1 VSRRAVAVVVAGL
14 ITAGAGSAVAY
25 LALVDNPFEPP
36 PPPATLNSMPA
47 AETASSPTV
56 LAAAEREAPN
66 AGEIAALLDDA
77 IDQSDLDGRIGV
89 IVTDL
94 SSAEVLYERSA
105 DLALTPASTLKL
117 LVVAAVLEVLGPDAR
132 FTTSVVPG
140 EGDDEIV
147 LVGGGDPTLF
157 TADPLMPESTSL
169 AALAKQTAATLH
181 ESGVEQVALGFDDS
195 MFSGPSINP
204 AWRST
209 YISAGVA
216 APVTALVVDGGRTRP
231 GFAARASDPA
241 LAAATVFADLLSAED
256 IAVEGSPARVT
267 SPQDNPPMVV
277 AESAPLSDI
286 VEYVIASS
294 DNDMAEILARHVAIG
309 VGRPGSSEEAATA
322 VVEVLAELGID
333 TSGMTILDGSG
344 LARGNAVPARAL
356 TDLLGIAADP
366 AHAHL
371 RAMIT
376 GLPVA
381 AFNGTLQERVE
392 DAPGQ
397 VRAKTGTLTGVHS
410 LAGVITGDGG
420 VAYAF
425 ALLSNNAGNALE
437 AREALDEVAASL
449 AGCGCA
455 TPTSQAG

>member
-1 VSRRAVAVVVAGL
+1 MSRRAVAVVVAGL

-25 LALVDNPFEPP
+25 VELVDNPFEPP
-36 PPPATLNSMPA
+36 PPPATLNPMPA
-47 AETASSPTV
+47 AEAESAPTV
-56 LAAAEREAPN
+56 LAAAKREAPP
-66 AGEIAALLDDA
+66 AAEIAATLDDA
-77 IDQSDLDGRIGV
+77 IAQSDLDGRIGV

-94 SSAEVLYERSA
+94 TTAEVLYEQSA

-117 LVVAAVLEVLGPDAR
+117 LVAGAVLEVLGPDVR

-140 EGDDEIV
+140 ESDDEIV

-157 TADPLMPESTSL
+157 TADPLMRESTSL
-169 AALAKQTAATLH
+169 AELAKQTAAVLR
-181 ESGVEQVALGFDDS
+181 ESGVDQVALGFDDS

-209 YISAGVA
+209 YVSTGVA
-216 APVTALVVDGGRTRP
+216 APVTALAVDGGRTRP

-241 LAAATVFADLLSAED
+241 LAAATAFADLLSAEGVT
-256 IAVEGSPARVT
+256 VEGPPARVP
-267 SPQDNPPMVV
+267 SRQDAAPLVV
-277 AESAPLSDI
+277 AESAPVSDI

-294 DNDMAEILARHVAIG
+294 NNDMAEILARHVAIG
-309 VGRPGSSEEAATA
+309 LGRPGSSEEASSA
-322 VVEVLAELGID
+322 VVAVLAEMGID
-333 TSGMTILDGSG
+333 TSEMTILDGSG

-366 AHAHL
+366 ANAHL
-371 RAMIT
+371 RAVII

-381 AFNGTLQERVE
+381 AFNGTLRERVE

-410 LAGVITGDGG
+410 LAGVVTGDGG

-425 ALLSNNAGNALE
+425 ALLSNDAGNALE
-437 AREALDEVAASL
+437 ARVALDEVAASL

>member
-1 VSRRAVAVVVAGL
+1 MVVAGL
-14 ITAGAGSAVAY
+14 VTAGVGTAVAY
-25 LALVDNPFEPP
+25 LELVDNPFEPP
-36 PPPATLNSMPA
+36 PPPATLNAMPV
-47 AETASSPTV
+47 AETEPSPTV
-56 LAAAEREAPN
+56 LAAAQGQAPS
-66 AGEIAALLDDA
+66 AGEIAARLDDA

-94 SSAEVLYERSA
+94 SSAEILYERSA
-105 DLALTPASTLKL
+105 DVALTPASTLKL
-117 LVVAAVLEVLGPDAR
+117 LVAAAVLEVLGPDAR

-140 EGDDEIV
+140 ESDDEIV

-169 AALAKQTAATLH
+169 VELAKQTAAALR

-209 YISAGVA
+209 YVSAGVA
-216 APVTALVVDGGRTRP
+216 APVTALAVDGGRTRP
-231 GFAARASDPA
+231 GLAARANDPA
-241 LAAATVFADLLSAED
+241 LAAATEFADLLSAED
-256 IAVEGSPARVT
+256 IAVEGSPTRVR
-267 SPQDNPPMVV
+267 SPQDTRPIAV

-286 VEYVIASS
+286 VEYMIASS
-294 DNDMAEILARHVAIG
+294 DNDTAEILARHVALG
-309 VGRPGSSEEAATA
+309 LGRPGSSEEAASA
-322 VVEVLAELGID
+322 VAEVLARLGID
-333 TSGMTILDGSG
+333 SSGMTILDGSG

-366 AHAHL
+366 ARAHL
-371 RAMIT
+371 RAVVT

-381 AFNGTLQERVE
+381 AFNGTLRDRVE

-425 ALLSNNAGNALE
+425 ALLSNDAGNALE